1 MIGVTPVGVLTEI
14 PAESRRFYREV
25 LGIEKVQSIR
35 EIHTDDITGTLLRL
49 ESPQIEVFSTET
61 RYVDR
66 ASQPVIRRDYFLQ
79 FRPKSMRELLAGL
92 QKECVEVKADFRG
105 NLRFQD
111 INGLNWE
118 IKVEFESNL
127 Q

>member
-35 EIHTDDITGTLLRL
+35 DVTTDDVAGTLLRL

-66 ASQPVIRRDYFLQ
+66 SSQPVIRRDYYLQ
-79 FRPKSMRELLAGL
+79 LRPKSMRELLNGL
-92 QKECVEVKADFRG
+92 QTENVEVKADFRG

-111 INGLNWE
+111 INGLHWE
-118 IKVEFESNL
+118 IKVEFEKK
-127 Q
+127 